1 MTSRTLL
8 SAVAVLVLVQTTGAQ
23 QPAPRAAVKSPE
35 VLSDRRV
42 VFRVRAPEAKSVSVV
57 CECLTLEQI
66 ATLKKEHA
74 EATARRGATDPE
86 VARLEKAIQVT
97 KSDQGER
104 ALSKGADGIWTL
116 TLPPVDPD
124 IYEYHFVID
133 GTGVLDQRN
142 PVVKYNSR
150 PNLIESLLDVPG
162 NGPMFYDVKQVP
174 HGTVGIRLY
183 PSKATGATRRAYVYT
198 PPDYEK
204 SGGAKYPV
212 LYLLHGADGDETV
225 WTNFGRANQIL
236 DNLIAEKKASPMV
249 IVMPFG
255 YAYPW
260 YAGAAG
266 DKQRADFEKDLLDD
280 LVPFVQT
287 NYRVF
292 TDRDHRALAGLSMGG
307 GQTISI
313 GPRHLDLFSRLAV
326 FSASA
331 GNDPAASLQSLT
343 AKVANAQLKLF
354 WLGIGTEDPG
364 YANAK
369 KTDDYLTSAGIKHT
383 FKTMPGAHTW
393 IVWRHFLNEV
403 APQLFGPNGNVTN

>member
-1 MTSRTLL
+1 MTSRMLL
-8 SAVAVLVLVQTTGAQ
+8 SAVAILVLASALGAQ
-23 QPAPRAAVKSPE
+23 QPPPPAAVRSPE
-35 VLSDRRV
+35 VAADHRV
-42 VFRVRAPEAKSVSVV
+42 TFRVSAPNAKAVSVV

-66 ATLKKEHA
+66 ASLKKELA
-74 EATARRGATDPE
+74 DATARRADPE
-86 VARLEKAIQVT
+86 VARLEKAIQAT
-97 KSDQGER
+97 RSDQGER
-104 ALSKGADGIWTL
+104 ALTKGADGIWTL
-116 TLPPVDPD
+116 TLPAVEPD
-124 IYEYHFVID
+124 VYEYHFVID
-133 GTGVLDQRN
+133 GTGVLDPRN

-150 PNLIESLLDVPG
+150 PNLVESLLDVPG
-162 NGPMFYDVKQVP
+162 NGPMFYDVKPVP

-183 PSKATGATRRAYVYT
+183 PSKATGGTRRAYVYT
-198 PPDYEK
+198 PPDYER
-204 SGGAKYPV
+204 STAKLPV

-260 YAGAAG
+260 YVGAAG

-280 LVPFVQT
+280 LMPFVQA

-307 GQTISI
+307 GQTINI

-331 GNDPAASLQSLT
+331 GNDPATALQSLAPKT
-343 AKVANAQLKLF
+343 ANAQLKLF
-354 WLGIGTEDPG
+354 WLGIGTDDPG
-364 YANAK
+364 YTNAK
-369 KTDDYLTSAGIKHT
+369 KTDDYLTSVGIKHT
-383 FKTMPGAHTW
+383 FRTIPGAHTW
-393 IVWRHFLNEV
+393 IVWRKFLNEV
-403 APQLFGPNGNVTN
+403 APQLFGPGSNVTN

>member
-1 MTSRTLL
+1 MTSRMLL
-8 SAVAVLVLVQTTGAQ
+8 SAVAVLALGPVIGAQ
-23 QPAPRAAVKSPE
+23 QPPRPAAVRSPE
-35 VLSDRRV
+35 VAADHRV
-42 VFRVRAPEAKSVSVV
+42 TFRVSAPDAKAVSVV
-57 CECLTLEQI
+57 CECLTLEQV
-66 ATLKKEHA
+66 ASLKKELA
-74 EATARRGATDPE
+74 DATARRGAADPE
-86 VARLEKAIQVT
+86 VARLEKAIQT
-97 KSDQGER
+97 TRSDQGER
-104 ALSKGADGIWTL
+104 ALTKGADGVWTL
-116 TLPPVDPD
+116 TLPPVEPD
-124 IYEYHFVID
+124 VYEYHFVID

-150 PNLIESLLDVPG
+150 PNLVESLLDVPG

-183 PSKATGATRRAYVYT
+183 PSKATGGTRRAYVYT
-198 PPDYEK
+198 PPDYER
-204 SGGAKYPV
+204 SSAKLPV

-225 WTNFGRANQIL
+225 WTQFGRANQIL

-249 IVMPFG
+249 VVMPFA

-266 DKQRADFEKDLLDD
+266 DKQRADFEKDLLED
-280 LVPFVQT
+280 LIPFVQA

-292 TDRDHRALAGLSMGG
+292 TDREHRALAGLSMGG
-307 GQTISI
+307 SLTINI

-331 GNDPAASLQSLT
+331 GNDPATALQSLAPKT
-343 AKVANAQLKLF
+343 ANAQLKLF
-354 WLGIGTEDPG
+354 WLGIGTDDPG
-364 YANAK
+364 YTNAK

-383 FKTMPGAHTW
+383 FKTIPGAHTW
-393 IVWRHFLNEV
+393 IVWRRFLNEV

>member
-1 MTSRTLL
+1 MTSRMLL
-8 SAVAVLVLVQTTGAQ
+8 SAVAVLALGPAIGAQ
-23 QPAPRAAVKSPE
+23 QPPRAAAVRSPE
-35 VLSDRRV
+35 VAADHRV
-42 VFRVRAPEAKSVSVV
+42 TFRVSAPEAKAVSVV
-57 CECLTLEQI
+57 CECLTLEQV
-66 ATLKKEHA
+66 ASLKKELA
-74 EATARRGATDPE
+74 DATARRGAADPE
-86 VARLEKAIQVT
+86 VARLDKAIQAT
-97 KSDQGER
+97 RSDQGER
-104 ALSKGADGIWTL
+104 ALTKGADGIWTL
-116 TLPPVDPD
+116 TLPPVEPD
-124 IYEYHFVID
+124 VYEYHFVID

-150 PNLIESLLDVPG
+150 PNLVESLLDVPG

-183 PSKATGATRRAYVYT
+183 PSKATGGTRRAYVYT
-198 PPDYEK
+198 PPDYER
-204 SGGAKYPV
+204 SSAKLPV

-225 WTNFGRANQIL
+225 WTTFGRANQIL

-266 DKQRADFEKDLLDD
+266 DKQRADFEKDLLED
-280 LVPFVQT
+280 LIPFVQA

-331 GNDPAASLQSLT
+331 GNDPATALQSLAPKT
-343 AKVANAQLKLF
+343 ANAQLKLF
-354 WLGIGTEDPG
+354 WLGIGTDDPG
-364 YANAK
+364 YTNAK
-369 KTDDYLTSAGIKHT
+369 KTDDYLTSSGIKHT
-383 FKTMPGAHTW
+383 FKTIPGAHTW
-393 IVWRHFLNEV
+393 IVWRRFLNEV
-403 APQLFGPNGNVTN
+403 APQLFGPSGNVTN

>member
-1 MTSRTLL
+1 MTSRMLL
-8 SAVAVLVLVQTTGAQ
+8 SAVAVLALGPAIGAQ
-23 QPAPRAAVKSPE
+23 QPPRAAAVRSPE
-35 VLSDRRV
+35 VAADHRV
-42 VFRVRAPEAKSVSVV
+42 TFRVSAPDAKAVSVV
-57 CECLTLEQI
+57 CECLTLEQVVS
-66 ATLKKEHA
+66 LKKELA
-74 EATARRGATDPE
+74 DATARRGAADPE
-86 VARLEKAIQVT
+86 VARLEKAIQAT
-97 KSDQGER
+97 RSDQGER
-104 ALSKGADGIWTL
+104 ALTKGADGIWTL
-116 TLPPVDPD
+116 TLPPVEPD
-124 IYEYHFVID
+124 VYEYHFVID

-150 PNLIESLLDVPG
+150 PNLVESLLDVPG
-162 NGPMFYDVKQVP
+162 SGPMFYDVKQVP

-183 PSKATGATRRAYVYT
+183 PSKATGGTRRAYVYT
-198 PPDYEK
+198 PPDYER
-204 SGGAKYPV
+204 SSAKLPV

-225 WTNFGRANQIL
+225 WTTFGHANQIL

-266 DKQRADFEKDLLDD
+266 DKQRADFEKDLLED
-280 LVPFVQT
+280 LIPFVQA

-331 GNDPAASLQSLT
+331 GNDPATALKSLAPKT
-343 AKVANAQLKLF
+343 ANAQLKLF
-354 WLGIGTEDPG
+354 WLGIGTDDPG
-364 YANAK
+364 YTNAK

-383 FKTMPGAHTW
+383 FKTIPGAHTW
-393 IVWRHFLNEV
+393 IVWRRFLNEV
-403 APQLFGPNGNVTN
+403 APQLFGPSGNVTN

>member
-1 MTSRTLL
+1 MTARILL
-8 SAVAVLVLVQTTGAQ
+8 SAIAVALVGQTLGAQ
-23 QPAPRAAVKSPE
+23 QPSTTAVRSPE
-35 VLSDRRV
+35 VAPDRRV
-42 VFRVRAPEAKSVSVV
+42 TFRVAAPSAKSVSVV

-66 ATLKKEHA
+66 ASLKKELA
-74 EATARRGATDPE
+74 DATARHADAD
-86 VARLEKAIQVT
+86 VARLEKAIAAT
-97 KSDQGER
+97 RSDQGER
-104 ALSKGADGIWTL
+104 ALTKDANGLWTL
-116 TLPPVDPD
+116 TLPPVEPD
-124 IYEYHFVID
+124 VYEYHFVID

-150 PNLIESLLDVPG
+150 PNLIESLLEVP
-162 NGPMFYDVKQVP
+162 NSSPMFYDVKPVP
-174 HGTVGIRLY
+174 HGTVSIRTY
-183 PSKATGATRRAYVYT
+183 QSKATGGARRAYVYT

-204 SGGAKYPV
+204 GSAKLPV

-249 IVMPFG
+249 IVMPFA

-260 YAGAAG
+260 FVGAAG
-266 DKQRADFEKDLLDD
+266 EKQRADFERDLLDD
-280 LVPFVQT
+280 LIPFVQS

-292 TDRDHRALAGLSMGG
+292 ADRDHRALAGLSMGG
-307 GQTISI
+307 SLTINI
-313 GPRHLDLFSRLAV
+313 GPRHLDQFSRLAV

-331 GNDPAASLQSLT
+331 GNNPAAALQSLT
-343 AKVANAQLKLF
+343 AKTANAQLKLF

-369 KTDDYLTSAGIKHT
+369 KTDDYLTSVGIKHT

-403 APQLFGPNGNVTN
+403 APQLFGPSGNVTN

>member
-1 MTSRTLL
+1 MTSRTFLVP
-8 SAVAVLVLVQTTGAQ
+8 VAVFLLAQTIGAQ
-23 QPAPRAAVKSPE
+23 QPQQRPAAVRSPE
-35 VLSDRRV
+35 VSADHRV
-42 VFRVRAPEAKSVSVV
+42 TFRVSAPDAKSVSVV

-66 ATLKKEHA
+66 ASLKKGLA
-74 EATARRGATDPE
+74 DATARHADADVT
-86 VARLEKAIQVT
+86 RLEKAIAST
-97 KSDQGER
+97 RSDQGER
-104 ALSKGADGIWTL
+104 ALTKDANGLWTL
-116 TLPPVDPD
+116 TLPPVEPD
-124 IYEYHFVID
+124 MYEYHFVID

-150 PNLIESLLDVPG
+150 PNLIESLLEVPG
-162 NGPMFYDVKQVP
+162 SSPMFYDVKPVP
-174 HGTVGIRLY
+174 HGTVGIRTY
-183 PSKATGATRRAYVYT
+183 QSKATGTARRIFVYT

-204 SGGAKYPV
+204 SSAKLPV

-236 DNLIAEKKASPMV
+236 DNLIVEKKASPMV

-260 YAGAAG
+260 YAGVAG
-266 DKQRADFEKDLLDD
+266 DKQRADFEKDLLED
-280 LVPFVQT
+280 LIPFVQA
-287 NYRVF
+287 NYRVA

-307 GQTISI
+307 GQTINI

-331 GNDPAASLQSLT
+331 GNDPAATLQSLT
-343 AKVANAQLKLF
+343 ARTANAQLKLF

>member
-1 MTSRTLL
+1 MTSRTLV
-8 SAVAVLVLVQTTGAQ
+8 SAIAILVVGQTIGAQ
-23 QPAPRAAVKSPE
+23 QPAPRAAVRSPE
-35 VLSDRRV
+35 VLADHRV
-42 VFRVRAPEAKSVSVV
+42 TFRVSAPNAKSVSVV

-66 ATLKKEHA
+66 ASLRKELA
-74 EATARRGATDPE
+74 DATARRGAADPE
-86 VARLEKAIQVT
+86 VARLEKAIQT
-97 KSDQGER
+97 TRSDQGER
-104 ALSKGADGIWTL
+104 ALTRGVDGIWTL
-116 TLPPVDPD
+116 TLPPVEPD
-124 IYEYHFVID
+124 VYEYHFVID

-150 PNLIESLLDVPG
+150 PNLVESLLDVPG

-183 PSKATGATRRAYVYT
+183 PSKATGGTRRAYVYT
-198 PPDYEK
+198 PPDYDK
-204 SGGAKYPV
+204 SSAKLPV

-236 DNLIAEKKASPMV
+236 DNLIAEKKAAPMV
-249 IVMPFG
+249 IVMPFA

-260 YAGAAG
+260 YVGAPG
-266 DKQRADFEKDLLDD
+266 EKQRADFERDLLDD
-280 LVPFVQT
+280 LIPFVQS

-307 GQTISI
+307 SLTINI

-331 GNDPAASLQSLT
+331 GNDPGTTLQSLT
-343 AKVANAQLKLF
+343 AKAANAQLKLF

-364 YANAK
+364 YTNAK

-403 APQLFGPNGNVTN
+403 APQLFGPDGNVTN

>member
-1 MTSRTLL
+1 MRVRMLF
-8 SAVAVLVLVQTTGAQ
+8 SATAVLVLAQAIAAQ
-23 QPAPRAAVKSPE
+23 QPPARQAVRSPE
-35 VLSDRRV
+35 VAADRRV
-42 VFRVRAPEAKSVSVV
+42 TFRVSAPEAKAVSVV

-66 ATLKKEHA
+66 ASLKKELA
-74 EATARRGATDPE
+74 DATARRADAD
-86 VARLEKAIQVT
+86 VARLEKAIQT
-97 KSDQGER
+97 ARSDQGER
-104 ALSKGADGIWTL
+104 ALTKGADGLWTL
-116 TLPPVDPD
+116 TLPPLDPD
-124 IYEYHFVID
+124 MYEYHFVID

-150 PNLIESLLDVPG
+150 PNLIESLLEVPG
-162 NGPMFYDVKQVP
+162 STPMFYDVKPVP
-174 HGTVGIRLY
+174 HGTVGIRQY
-183 PSKATGATRRAYVYT
+183 PSKATGSTRRAYVYT
-198 PPDYEK
+198 PPDYERG
-204 SGGAKYPV
+204 SAKYPV

-225 WTNFGRANQIL
+225 WTTFGRANQIL
-236 DNLIAEKKASPMV
+236 DNLIADKKASPMV

-266 DKQRADFEKDLLDD
+266 DKQRADFERDLLED
-280 LVPFVQT
+280 LIPYVQA

-292 TDRDHRALAGLSMGG
+292 TDRDHRALAGLSLRG
-307 GQTISI
+307 GQPINI

-331 GNDPAASLQSLT
+331 GNDPATALQSLAPKT
-343 AKVANAQLKLF
+343 ANAQLKLF

-369 KTDDYLTSAGIKHT
+369 KTDDYLTSVGIKHT